1 MKDLLGL
8 AALFVL
14 VALNGY
20 FVASEFAL
28 VSVRKTR
35 IDQMVNEGKAGAK
48 AVQSIIKTLDL
59 YIAATQ
65 LGITM
70 ASLAIGFVAEPAIE
84 HLLAPLLEGYQ
95 LTESVIKTISFT
107 TAFVISTVL
116 HIIFGELAPKTLALQ
131 RSEQTALAISTPLLI
146 FTFIFKPIII
156 TLNWL
161 GNFVVRLW
169 GLKPDEHGHGNYSS
183 AEIRMIVDSSGQA
196 GVLEQQEKEILQN
209 VFEFQDTLVKTIMVH
224 RTEVEAI
231 ERGSSLRQLVK
242 LKKEHGYSRVPIFE
256 DNIDNIV
263 GMVHTADALLYTE
276 ELDEVT
282 VDDLLRPAFFVPEN
296 MKVGDLFTVFQKQKT
311 HMVVVVDEFG
321 GMSGLVTLENVLEE
335 LVGDIYDET
344 DEEEED
350 IQHLGEKDYLVE
362 ADLHVDE
369 VEQLLEIELDGKAS
383 GDFETIAGFIFS
395 KLGYI
400 PKMGEHVDSEGWRFE
415 IQEASDRQIKKVR
428 ISAVPAISEA

>member
-1 MKDLLGL
+1 VNDLLGL
-8 AALFVL
+8 VALFVL

-48 AVQSIIKTLDL
+48 AVQSIIKKLDL

-84 HLLAPLLEGYQ
+84 HLLAPLLHGYEFS
-95 LTESVIKTISFT
+95 ESTIKTISFT
-107 TAFVISTVL
+107 VAFVISTVL

-131 RSEQTALAISTPLLI
+131 RSEQTSIAVATPLII
-146 FTFIFKPIII
+146 FTFLFKPIIMV
-156 TLNWL
+156 LNWL
-161 GNFVVRLW
+161 GNLVVRLW
-169 GLKPDEHGHGNYSS
+169 GLKPDEHGHGSYSS

-242 LKKEHGYSRVPIFE
+242 MKKTHGYSRVPIFE
-256 DNIDNIV
+256 DNLDNIV

-276 ELDEVT
+276 ELDQVT

-321 GMSGLVTLENVLEE
+321 GMS
-335 LVGDIYDET
+335 
-344 DEEEED
+344 EEEED

-428 ISAVPAISEA
+428 ISAVPAPTEA